1 MNTIF
6 ILKIYSFIRFNSCT
20 TDVLIPS
27 KTKCARGNVTYLWS
41 CMIKHLK
48 DNKAKCECA
57 TQPKKRKKLNSN
69 HLLSLY
75 RCMPLHKPNEQH
87 L

>member
-57 TQPKKRKKLNSN
+57 TQPKEKKKETELKSPAIPI
-69 HLLSLY
+69 SL
-75 RCMPLHKPNEQH
+75 HATA
-87 L
+87 